1 MLITVELLERY
12 TGTYKEADEA
22 QNQLDEIY
30 IKSAQAEIIDY
41 LGYNPE
47 SKADESVETVVD
59 EFALAK
65 MRNVCLEIA
74 ALLAMEADN
83 NLGVNTSS
91 DTGGVSRS
99 FLNVVDFSRYL
110 AKLSAYRKNTEM

>member
-12 TGTYKEADEA
+12 TGTFKDSDATQTE
-22 QNQLDEIY
+22 LDEIY

-47 SKADESVETVVD
+47 TATDGNGEPLVD
-59 EFALAK
+59 EFALSK
-65 MRNVCLEIA
+65 IKNVCLEIA

-91 DTGGVSRS
+91 DAGGISRS

-110 AKLSAYRKNTEM
+110 AKLSAYRKNTGM